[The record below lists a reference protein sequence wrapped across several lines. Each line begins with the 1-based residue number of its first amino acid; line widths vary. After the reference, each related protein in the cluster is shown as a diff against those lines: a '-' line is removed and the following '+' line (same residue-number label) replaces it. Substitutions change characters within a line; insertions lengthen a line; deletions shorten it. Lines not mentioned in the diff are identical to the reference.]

1 MIAVADQVWV
11 VNWIYDFS
19 FERLTLFDPVPGDV
33 DGKPVVWIN
42 FCRKREMVLPMQ
54 HIRDIYQMRI
64 NSELKVVSRLFSM
77 AWGAGRS
84 L

>member
-1 MIAVADQVWV
+1 MIGVADQVWV
-11 VNWIYDFS
+11 VNWIYDFT
-19 FERLTLFDPVPGDV
+19 FERLTLFDPGRCWWYTSSLNQFLLEERNGVT
-33 DGKPVVWIN
+33 
-42 FCRKREMVLPMQ
+42 RMQ

-77 AWGAGRS
+77 AWGADGS